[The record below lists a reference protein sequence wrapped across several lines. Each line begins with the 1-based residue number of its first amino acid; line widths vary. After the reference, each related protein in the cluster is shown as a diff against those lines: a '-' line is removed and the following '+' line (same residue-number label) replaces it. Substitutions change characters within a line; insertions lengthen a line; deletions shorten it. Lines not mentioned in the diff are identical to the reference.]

1 MRYALISDIHGN
13 LQALEAVLRVLE
25 NHQIDQYLCLGDIVG
40 YGANPEECVE
50 LVRSL
55 TDKTVAGNHDYAAV
69 GLTDISYFNPY
80 AREAVLWT
88 AEHLSEESKQYLRAL
103 PLLLKTGPSTLVH
116 STPQRPELWDY
127 ILSPY
132 DALAAFSYF
141 EGSICFVAHSHR
153 PMMFIQGP
161 RGLQWDFS
169 DRVQIHSDSR
179 YIINTGSVGQP
190 RDRNPKACFALCDT
204 EASEVRILRAE
215 YDISG
220 AQAAIRAAGLPEILA
235 ERLQYGE

>member
-13 LQALEAVLRVLE
+13 LQALKAVLKALE
-25 NHQIDQYLCLGDIVG
+25 NHQVHQYLCLGDIVG
-40 YGANPEECVE
+40 YGANPEECVR

-88 AEHLSEESKQYLRAL
+88 AKHLSEESKQYLRDL
-103 PLLLKTGPSTLVH
+103 PLLLKAGPFTLVH
-116 STPQRPELWDY
+116 STPESPELWNY
-127 ILSPY
+127 IFSPQ

-153 PMMFIQGP
+153 PMTFIQGP

-169 DRVQIHSDSR
+169 DRVQIQFGSR
-179 YIINTGSVGQP
+179 YIINPGSVGQP
-190 RDRNPKACFALCDT
+190 RDGDPRACFAICDT
-204 EASEVRILRAE
+204 EASEVRILRAK
-215 YDISG
+215 YDLPG

-235 ERLQYGE
+235 ERLEYGE